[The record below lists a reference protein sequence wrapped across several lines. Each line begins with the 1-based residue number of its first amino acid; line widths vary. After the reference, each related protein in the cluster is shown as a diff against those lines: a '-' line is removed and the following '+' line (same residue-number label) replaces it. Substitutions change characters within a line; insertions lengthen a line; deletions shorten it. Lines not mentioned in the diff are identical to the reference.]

1 MEDGSRAGPDRAVIA
16 IGVGLIAVAAI
27 VLWQSWELRA
37 SFGSQ
42 AIGPQMAPFAVCI
55 LLVVLGVLTVREGL
69 RGDAPA
75 REEGDDWAAVLWI
88 GGGLAAMIAL
98 VKTAGFVPG
107 AAILFA
113 ATARGFGSTRALLDL
128 LVGATLALTV
138 YLGFVR
144 LLGLT
149 LPSGFVETLF

>member
-1 MEDGSRAGPDRAVIA
+1 MPDDSRAGPDRAVIA

-27 VLWQSWELRA
+27 VFWQSWGLRA
-37 SFGSQ
+37 SFGNQ
-42 AIGPQMAPFAVCI
+42 TIGPQMAPFAVCT
-55 LLVVLGVLTVREGL
+55 LLAVLGALTVREGL
-69 RGDAPA
+69 RGEAPA
-75 REEGDDWAAVLWI
+75 REDDDWAAVVWI

-113 ATARGFGSTRALLDL
+113 ATARAFGSTRVLVDL
-128 LVGATLALTV
+128 LVGVVLALVV

>member
-1 MEDGSRAGPDRAVIA
+1 MEEGRRAGPDRAVIA
-16 IGVGLIAVAAI
+16 IGIGLIAVAAV

-37 SFGSQ
+37 SFGNQ

-55 LLVVLGVLTVREGL
+55 LLAVLGGLTIREGL
-69 RGDAPA
+69 RGEAPA
-75 REEGDDWAAVLWI
+75 RDDDDWGAVLWI
-88 GGGLAAMIAL
+88 GGGLAAMIGL
-98 VKTAGFVPG
+98 IKTAGFVPG
-107 AAILFA
+107 AAVLFA
-113 ATARGFGSTRALLDL
+113 ATARAFGSARALVDL
-128 LVGATLALTV
+128 LVGAALALVV